1 MNNNTTKRGRPID
14 PEIQLERK
22 NQLIDA
28 AYALLHEKSYRNIT
42 IREIA
47 EQANTKSAMISYYF
61 GGKQELFLAMMQR
74 EEENRLQSLQGVLKS
89 KDPLK
94 AFIYIAIKRFSED
107 PAITRFIT
115 DDVIHI
121 DGPLRDQFINTMPK
135 KIAEFLPVLIDQLKK
150 KGLIRKNLDAK
161 WAAFSLM
168 NLIVM
173 PFVGAFIRDNAW
185 EISHEEVSGDEWAE
199 HVYQL
204 FLTGCQNTNM
214 IKDGSLK

>member
-1 MNNNTTKRGRPID
+1 MSKNTIRRGRPVD
-14 PEIQLERK
+14 PEVQLERK

-74 EEENRLQSLQGVLKS
+74 EEESRLQSLQGVLKS

-115 DDVIHI
+115 DDVIHT

-135 KIAEFLPVLIDQLKK
+135 KIAQFLPVLIDQLKK
-150 KGLIRKNLDAK
+150 KDLIRKDLDSK
-161 WAAFSLM
+161 WVAFSLM

-185 EISHEEVSGDEWAE
+185 EISHEEVSGNDWAE

-204 FLTGCQNTNM
+204 FLTGCQNIKTNNE
-214 IKDGSLK
+214 GEL